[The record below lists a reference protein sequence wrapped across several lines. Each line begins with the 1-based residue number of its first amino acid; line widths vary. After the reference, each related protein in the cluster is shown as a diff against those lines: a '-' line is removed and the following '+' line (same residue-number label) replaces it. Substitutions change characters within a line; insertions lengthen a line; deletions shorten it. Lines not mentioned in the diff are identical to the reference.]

1 MSVVATVAAGC
12 ISSRAG
18 TPQAA
23 PGLSSG
29 PVVPPSST
37 VSRPRQLDLTGVEV
51 CTLLTNQ
58 QLANFAVDRPSRP
71 GTAGGGSV
79 LVGSPECQF
88 GSDAEQHG
96 FLILASTSMGLP
108 EFLSKIQPNPSR
120 AVITVNGY
128 PAVQEEGLGE
138 LSAPERGSGACF
150 VEVDVADGQLL
161 GVQFSQIAARE
172 PKRLPIETLCAK
184 AREVAEA
191 ALTTLQGG

>member
-1 MSVVATVAAGC
+1 MTGSAM
-12 ISSRAG
+12 
-18 TPQAA
+18 P
-23 PGLSSG
+23 
-29 PVVPPSST
+29 ST
-37 VSRPRQLDLTGVEV
+37 VSRPRPLELTSVDT
-51 CTLLTNQ
+51 CKLLTEQ
-58 QLANFAVDRPSRP
+58 QLTSFAVDRPSAP
-71 GTAGGGSV
+71 GTAGSGSV
-79 LVGSPECQF
+79 ITGSPGCTF
-88 GSDAEQHG
+88 RSDAQQWG
-96 FLILASTSMGLP
+96 FLLLASTSMGLP